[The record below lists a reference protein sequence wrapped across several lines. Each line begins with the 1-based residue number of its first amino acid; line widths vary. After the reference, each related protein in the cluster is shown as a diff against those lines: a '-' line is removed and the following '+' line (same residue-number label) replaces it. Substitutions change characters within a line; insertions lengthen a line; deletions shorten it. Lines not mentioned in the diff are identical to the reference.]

1 MRMLVNQLLSKQ
13 NAKRYRHA
21 PQKEITGIFVVIL
34 RDYMVFCK
42 IGQKE

>member
-1 MRMLVNQLLSKQ
+1 MRILVNQLISKQ
-13 NAKRYRHA
+13 SAKRYGHA

-34 RDYMVFCK
+34 MGYMVFCK